1 MWGPVLRSGVEAD
14 PKRNRTGQLLRR
26 AIRAVWRGG
35 QRNAA
40 GDDCGTILEQVAADL
55 ASLNHATEKDF
66 LAIGGKLAEFLAA
79 ARQISAD
86 MAALGELISGSTGCH
101 ASQVLTRVL
110 ERLRETQARA
120 ETGDR
125 TLGSACDSARQIGR
139 TFSGFR
145 DTVSIF
151 RVLGSLTRIETAR
164 LGHAGAEFGHLAE
177 EVNALT
183 QSIETSGQGIVDDS
197 AILHGSMRS
206 ALTKVT
212 DLRAGELKE
221 LPSLIAEVMTSL
233 ASLENRRRRA
243 SEASLRQ
250 AAEYAEASAAIG
262 DLITAIQFHDI
273 TRQQVEHVVEA
284 LRGLRAEFRE
294 GVRKRVH
301 LPRDARAVLTL
312 QSSQLSSAE
321 QVFARS
327 AAAIQ
332 RDLDSIAGRVR
343 NMAEAGQTLLGF
355 SAEERDSFFL
365 QMEGRFTAIL
375 RVVGTCATAEAETR
389 SVLAE
394 LEQTVARMQ
403 QSVAEVRHIGI
414 RIHRIAINAAIRAVP
429 IGDSGNALNLIAEV
443 MQRLALDSA
452 SITGEVAA
460 ALEAIADAAGRLSS
474 RSAWTVAN
482 AHSDADTSVSEM
494 RAAILE
500 LHSSSEASFGRL
512 NQITALSSRL
522 GDEIQSVRAGFSAG
536 ALFAETAGRVR
547 RALEQIGGQFGP
559 APRRDLEAPAERRL
573 EDFALHYTMQ
583 AEREVHASVT
593 AGAAPGQPVPVGTS
607 TVVPDEQDFGD
618 NVELF

>member
-1 MWGPVLRSGVEAD
+1 VD
-14 PKRNRTGQLLRR
+14 PKRNRMRQLLQR
-26 AIRAVWRGG
+26 ALQALRKGRERKSAE
-35 QRNAA
+35 
-40 GDDCGTILEQVAADL
+40 DDWGALLERVITDL
-55 ASLNHATEKDF
+55 AGLNRR
-66 LAIGGKLAEFLAA
+66 KLAEFLAA
-79 ARQISAD
+79 ARQVSAD
-86 MAALGELISGSTGCH
+86 LAALSELISGSTGCH

-110 ERLRETQARA
+110 ARLRETEARA

-145 DTVSIF
+145 DTVATF

-183 QSIETSGQGIVDDS
+183 QGIETSGQGIVDDS
-197 AILHGSMRS
+197 AVLHGSMRS
-206 ALTKVT
+206 ALTRVT
-212 DLRAGELKE
+212 DLRASELKE

-233 ASLENRRRRA
+233 ASLEDRHRRA

-250 AAEYAEASAAIG
+250 AAEYAEVSAAIE

-273 TRQQVEHVVEA
+273 TRQQVEHVAEA
-284 LRGLRAEFRE
+284 LRRLRAE
-294 GVRKRVH
+294 
-301 LPRDARAVLTL
+301 LPDGGRNRFHAPPEVRAVLTL

-343 NMAEAGQTLLGF
+343 NMAEAGQALLGF

-365 QMEGRFTAIL
+365 RMEGRFTAIL
-375 RVVGTCATAEAETR
+375 RVVGTCAAAEAETQ
-389 SVLAE
+389 SALAE
-394 LEQTVARMQ
+394 LQQAVARMR

-429 IGDSGNALNLIAEV
+429 IGDAGHALDLIAEV
-443 MQRLALDSA
+443 MQRLAVDSA
-452 SITGEVAA
+452 SITGEAAA
-460 ALEAIADAAGRLSS
+460 ALDAITDAAGCLSGGS
-474 RSAWTVAN
+474 SWAAAH
-482 AHSDADTSVSEM
+482 AHSNADKSVSEM

-536 ALFAETAGRVR
+536 SLFAETAGRVKR
-547 RALEQIGGQFGP
+547 VLEQIGGQSGP
-559 APRRDLEAPAERRL
+559 APRGDPEAPAERRL

-607 TVVPDEQDFGD
+607 KVVPDEQDFGD